1 MQAGMISQDE
11 AKASL
16 AQINAGKEQIKT
28 ARSKINVGKKQISR
42 AKTKIAKAETTLDQ
56 KTQPAKESKA
66 NDQNK

>member
-1 MQAGMISQDE
+1 MQAGMISQEE

-28 ARSKINVGKKQISR
+28 ARSKINAGKNRSAGQRQRLQRLKQSWIKKQR
-42 AKTKIAKAETTLDQ
+42 
-56 KTQPAKESKA
+56 AKESKA